1 MTGGIDLSHLS
12 RVCDDIA
19 NAVAGPSGFVAMRDL
34 ATQFRAEL
42 LVRPLLVEGMIGT
55 IANPDGSTRWA
66 VLVDS
71 EKYRVTGAD
80 VELETPQRR
89 LPDRLRFTIA
99 HELAHTLAFRPNE
112 FNFQLAYSASD
123 KQSKAAFVEA
133 VETETDRLS
142 SLLLWPR
149 KALERFLSSE
159 EPFSVGQLARI
170 RKELGI
176 SRYALIHRLK
186 TFQRDDER
194 GLMSRKATQNSGIG
208 LGQWV
213 SGGQAVLRS
222 GPLFYNF
229 DRNILPAALLKARK
243 RDRVSA
249 TEVFVD
255 ERLVVCGGRANEV
268 EFEMAAGTD
277 NVPESERM
285 VVQVSVEATER
296 RVGSSLLY
304 VVRKAN

>member
-1 MTGGIDLSHLS
+1 
-12 RVCDDIA
+12 
-19 NAVAGPSGFVAMRDL
+19 
-34 ATQFRAEL
+34 
-42 LVRPLLVEGMIGT
+42 
-55 IANPDGSTRWA
+55 
-66 VLVDS
+66 
-71 EKYRVTGAD
+71 
-80 VELETPQRR
+80 
-89 LPDRLRFTIA
+89 
-99 HELAHTLAFRPNE
+99 
-112 FNFQLAYSASD
+112 
-123 KQSKAAFVEA
+123 
-133 VETETDRLS
+133 
-142 SLLLWPR
+142 
-149 KALERFLSSE
+149 LERFLSSE